1 MDCFFKKDLARHIL
15 GQLRQSRR
23 NHLDQQVTRSCK
35 YIKRLKSAIAEGSI
49 RKVKTKDCR
58 LPPFLLRRWIGRCA
72 IGLVGCQLQAV
83 FFVVQPCRF
92 LREKIALP
100 PSILAPFVSSGAQ
113 HLVEIRES
121 LCFVG
126 SVAVEFF
133 TIQCHEWGPHGLV
146 WDPQHCWN
154 RSNSKPLSQ
163 IRR

>member
-1 MDCFFKKDLARHIL
+1 MVVQL
-15 GQLRQSRR
+15 GW
-23 NHLDQQVTRSCK
+23 V
-35 YIKRLKSAIAEGSI
+35 
-49 RKVKTKDCR
+49 
-58 LPPFLLRRWIGRCA
+58 RC
-72 IGLVGCQLQAV
+72 QPQAF
-83 FFVVQPCRF
+83 FFVLQLCRF

-100 PSILAPFVSSGAQ
+100 PLILAPFVSSGAQ

-133 TIQCHEWGPHGLV
+133 TIQCHERGPHGLV
-146 WDPQHCWN
+146 WDLQHCWN